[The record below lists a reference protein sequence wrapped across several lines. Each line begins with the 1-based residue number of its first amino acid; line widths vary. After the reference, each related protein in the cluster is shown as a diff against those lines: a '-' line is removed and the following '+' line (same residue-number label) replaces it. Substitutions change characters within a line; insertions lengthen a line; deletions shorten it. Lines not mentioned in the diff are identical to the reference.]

1 MYTRF
6 WGFREKPFRQVPNPD
21 FLFLSPT
28 HEEALAHLNYALA
41 EGEGFLMITGDV
53 GTGKSTLCR
62 AFFQKLDPD
71 VACAYIF
78 NSKLD
83 PLHLLR
89 SINTEFGAP
98 ADADT
103 THELV
108 ESLNA
113 FLIDK
118 RASGQNVIIVIDEA
132 QNLPVESLEQVRLLS
147 NLETTRE
154 KLLQLVLVGQPELAE
169 VIDSFELRQ
178 LGQRIHLACHLR
190 PLSFDETVQYIQHRI
205 ELVSQKPQMPFE
217 KGALRAIYAFSQG
230 VPRLINTACDRMLL
244 AAYLKNRSRISTGM
258 ATNIIDELQRRGR
271 PPRRAAVPWAR
282 AALVACVVLAAVTA
296 GWLVL
301 NNGTAPKFISQGQ
314 KQKNTVAASAAPPEM
329 VKAGMEPAA
338 ASGPETGHAEGNLTL
353 ATGTEE
359 ESHPEMEKVLP
370 LDEFLRAI
378 RHDDTRRMALE
389 AVLGRW
395 GLEPQGSLPLDVPDD
410 DAYFDAM
417 AERHGLSMLV
427 IQEDI
432 DALIDLDLPAVITLI
447 SPDDGQP
454 LYAGVVGIHDGRFDL
469 AVQGGEAHARTDALT
484 LKRIW
489 GGKAFIPWKNYMGYP
504 GVIPGGA
511 PRAAVVL
518 LKQLLWEIGYAQLII
533 DDRYDEATR
542 QAVREI
548 QAKHGLVVDGLVG
561 NMTKIALF
569 NEKQSLPIPHLSKR
583 PSAGKG
589 TN

>member
-41 EGEGFLMITGDV
+41 EGEGFLMITGEV

-103 THELV
+103 PHELV

-217 KGALRAIYAFSQG
+217 KGALRAIYAFSKG

-244 AAYLKNRSRISTGM
+244 AAYLKNRSRISAGM
-258 ATNIIDELQRRGR
+258 ASNIIDELRRRGR
-271 PPRRAAVPWAR
+271 PHRTMIPWKR
-282 AALVACVVLAAVTA
+282 VALAASLVIVTVTA
-296 GWLVL
+296 VSAWFLLSKGQL
-301 NNGTAPKFISQGQ
+301 PKFGAKIQKPKIPVVESADTPEIS
-314 KQKNTVAASAAPPEM
+314 
-329 VKAGMEPAA
+329 KAGIDPAERHRA
-338 ASGPETGHAEGNLTL
+338 FETDTAEGGSARL
-353 ATGTEE
+353 
-359 ESHPEMEKVLP
+359 EKGVP
-370 LDEFLRAI
+370 LDEFVRAI
-378 RHDDTRRMALE
+378 QHGDTRRSALE
-389 AVLGRW
+389 VVLGRW
-395 GLEPQGSLPLDVPDD
+395 DLEPQGDMTMPDVDD
-410 DAYFDAM
+410 AAYFDLT

-447 SPDDGQP
+447 PPDDGQP

-469 AVQGGEAHARTDALT
+469 AVQGGEAHARTDVLT

-542 QAVREI
+542 RAVREI

-583 PSAGKG
+583 SSAGKG